1 MKQNNFPII
10 ILGVLIIVA
19 IIIEVLL
26 LIRKNKDL
34 LRLRTDYEVAKL
46 TGDKAKALE
55 VGKAFYKRK
64 KGILTI
70 SDEQVLESDL
80 RTLK

>member
-10 ILGVLIIVA
+10 ILVVLIIVVT
-19 IIIEVLL
+19 IIEVLL
-26 LIRKNKDL
+26 LIRKNRDL
-34 LRLRTDYEVAKL
+34 LKLWTDYEVAKL

-55 VGKAFYKRK
+55 TGRAFYKRK
-64 KGILTI
+64 KGTVTI
-70 SDEQVLESDL
+70 HDEQVLESDL